1 MGERKPMIVEPVTLE
16 GRFVRM
22 EPLSLDH
29 VDALCEVGLEPSLWT
44 WIPTAVRTPAEM
56 RQYVEIALAE
66 RDAGRALP
74 FATID
79 RATGKVVGSSRYA
92 AISVPDRRVEIGW
105 TWIGAP
111 WQRTYI
117 NTEAKLVMLR
127 HAFEQWG
134 CLRVELK
141 TDGLNEKSRAAIA
154 RIGAKQE
161 GIFRQHMITASGRVR
176 DTVYFSIL
184 DTEWPTVRARLTA
197 RLDAGEPA
205 RTESK
210 ISRMSTDI

>member
-1 MGERKPMIVEPVTLE
+1 MIVEPVTLE

-44 WIPTAVRTPAEM
+44 WIPTAVKTPAEM

-79 RATGKVVGSSRYA
+79 RATGTVVGSSRYA

-127 HAFEQWG
+127 HAFEEWG
-134 CLRVELK
+134 CRRVELK

-154 RIGAKQE
+154 RIGATQE
-161 GIFRQHMITASGRVR
+161 GIFRQHMMTASGRVR

-205 RTESK
+205 RPESK
-210 ISRMSTDI
+210 ISRTSTEV